1 VRTASVFIPRSPDAC
16 WRQFTD
22 ASLLPGWVPGMRR
35 ARVIAAGPDG
45 LAREVSF
52 EFAASLT
59 YSLVYTYDVD
69 AREVRWEPR
78 VGRRDAVR
86 GVARFNLED
95 DGTRVVCSL
104 DERTDGE
111 LDALLAAFRRWML
124 ETPA

>member
-1 VRTASVFIPRSPDAC
+1 MRTATVFIPRAPEAC

-22 ASLLPGWVPGMRR
+22 AGLLPGWVPGLRR
-35 ARVIAAGPDG
+35 ARVVAAGDDG

-52 EFAASLT
+52 ELGTSLT
-59 YSLVYTYDVD
+59 YSLVYSYDD
-69 AREVRWEPR
+69 AEREVRWEPR

-86 GVARFNLED
+86 GVARFLAED

-104 DERTDGE
+104 DERTAGE

-124 ETPA
+124 ETPE